1 MKKSL
6 IGLITLLALTG
17 IIVMAAEIPA
27 DKDVLTFDA
36 KLGTVTFKHAEHAGR
51 IGDCTTCHHKT
62 EGDAIPQACSTCH
75 MPKEVKDEAPK
86 LKTAVH
92 DNCQGCHQEKIDAG
106 EKAGPVKGAKE
117 CKKCHIK
124 EKAAS

>member
-6 IGLITLLALTG
+6 ISLIALLALTS
-17 IIVMAAEIPA
+17 IFVLAADIPA
-27 DKDVLTFDA
+27 EKETITFDA

-62 EGDAIPQACSTCH
+62 EGDAVPEACSKCH

-92 DNCQGCHQEKIDAG
+92 NRCQGCHQEKLDAG
-106 EKAGPVKGAKE
+106 EKSGPVKGAKE

-124 EKAAS
+124 AAS